1 MQAVISYKSAFF
13 GKLPWNTVVW
23 INASMNCTYK
33 VKFWLLSSKK
43 ILVVYTVCQ
52 QVSPKE
58 NLNFSGAPSFVRA
71 INFKFSFTLL
81 KFVRNKIVKSNQTN
95 SFKRFFL
102 LINVFLE
109 MLILNI
115 WRWKT
120 NANKYLRMNGMKPS
134 SSSGSQSSFIKPLAS
149 SLVNFSPAQMKK
161 HYWFW

>member
-13 GKLPWNTVVW
+13 GKLPWNAVVW

-95 SFKRFFL
+95 SF
-102 LINVFLE
+102 NVYLE

-120 NANKYLRMNGMKPS
+120 NGNKYLRMNGMKPS

-161 HYWFW
+161 YYWFW